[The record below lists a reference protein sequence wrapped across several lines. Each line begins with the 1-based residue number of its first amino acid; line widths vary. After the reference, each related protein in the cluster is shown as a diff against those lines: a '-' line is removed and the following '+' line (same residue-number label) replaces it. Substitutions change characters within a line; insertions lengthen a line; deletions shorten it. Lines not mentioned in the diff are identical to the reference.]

1 MQSGGPSP
9 FPVSRDGT
17 PSGNG
22 NGTTNGNTNGTTTN
36 GTNGVQRRAKICV
49 YCGASPGFKPQHM
62 EAARELARIM
72 AENNIDLV
80 YGGGT
85 VGLMGEVA
93 KSLVALA
100 GPDAVHGIIP
110 EALVKYERDGTYGTL
125 NKDNMYV
132 PDETVYGRTTV
143 VKDMHTRKQMMAKE
157 VFAGGPGSGFVALP
171 GGYGTIEEV
180 LETATWNQLGIHD
193 KGICLLNINGF
204 YDGILEWVRKSV
216 DEGFIK
222 PANADIL
229 VTSTTPEGAIKALR
243 DYKVSEATFKLDWSN
258 S

>member
-9 FPVSRDGT
+9 LPSFPASRDGT
-17 PSGNG
+17 PGGNDI
-22 NGTTNGNTNGTTTN
+22 TTNAVTNGHTNGITNGTQKRT
-36 GTNGVQRRAKICV
+36 KICV

-100 GPDAVHGIIP
+100 GPDSVHGIIP
-110 EALVKYERDGTYGTL
+110 EALVKYERDGTYGTI
-125 NKDNMYV
+125 NKDNM
-132 PDETVYGRTTV
+132 
-143 VKDMHTRKQMMAKE
+143 
-157 VFAGGPGSGFVALP
+157 
-171 GGYGTIEEV
+171 
-180 LETATWNQLGIHD
+180 
-193 KGICLLNINGF
+193 
-204 YDGILEWVRKSV
+204 
-216 DEGFIK
+216 
-222 PANADIL
+222 
-229 VTSTTPEGAIKALR
+229 ALR
-243 DYKVSEATFKLDWSN
+243 DYKVSEATFKLDWNN